1 MSTVKRRRYV
11 SRKREQAAEAT
22 RVRILTA
29 ARSLFARRGIDA
41 VTIAEIARKAR
52 VSVPTVYALHASK
65 EGILRGLVRHT
76 LFGPSYRVALERL
89 AGETDAAR
97 LIDLTG
103 AVARSIYVSEST
115 ELGLLRGASALSPAL
130 REMERELERMRMDM
144 QQERIRLLFEQRKAR
159 AGLTVETARQILW
172 MYTSREIYRM
182 LVQECGWSP
191 DRYQAWL
198 SQTLVAAL
206 VEPP

>member
-11 SRKREQAAEAT
+11 SRKREQSAEAT
-22 RVRILTA
+22 RVRILKA

-52 VSVPTVYALHASK
+52 VSVPSVYALHGSK

-159 AGLTVETARQILW
+159 AGLTEETARQILW

-198 SQTLVAAL
+198 SRTLVAAL
-206 VEPP
+206 VEPT

>member
-1 MSTVKRRRYV
+1 MSIVKRRRYV

-159 AGLTVETARQILW
+159 AGLTEETARQILW

-198 SQTLVAAL
+198 SRTLVAAL
-206 VEPP
+206 VEPT